1 MDIKNWFKKLETNPK
16 NNKKNMNILIV
27 VLVGVLFLIAG
38 STFKKDSVMSK
49 NENPKNKTNSGR
61 KDRSRE

>member
-38 STFKKDSVMSK
+38 STFKKTVL
-49 NENPKNKTNSGR
+49 
-61 KDRSRE
+61 